1 MLKLLISITCA
12 FVVSS
17 VSPVLAAPP
26 KVKVD
31 HPGLR
36 KLQWQQAAQAD
47 SFREMTTFEM
57 IDLLHEMDFHHI
69 ELSPGQSLS
78 PEKKTVKTGPDMSAE
93 DLDAL
98 LAKLKTV
105 KMDIVSYGPADLSG
119 GEADARRTFE
129 FAKKLKVKTIITD
142 APAGSLELLDKLA
155 TENSINI
162 ALTSAT
168 PAKRYRDA
176 DALLKALEGRS
187 ARVGVCA
194 DLVAWKQAGQDPVK
208 TVQKLAGHV
217 LLVHLSDIADGK
229 SVPVGTGTV
238 DAAGV
243 LAALKG
249 QQFKGICCV
258 LDDTDNPQDRLENF
272 AKSVNAFNE
281 QVTKLAGTTPDAAH

>member
-1 MLKLLISITCA
+1 MLKLLISITSA
-12 FVVSS
+12 FVISS
-17 VSPVLAAPP
+17 GSLVVAAPP
-26 KVKVD
+26 KVHVD
-31 HPGLR
+31 HPGLV
-36 KLQWQQAAQAD
+36 KLHWQQAARAE

-78 PEKKTVKTGPDMSAE
+78 PDKKTSKIAPEMSGE

-98 LAKLKTV
+98 LAKLKAV
-105 KMDIVSYGPADLSG
+105 KMDIVSYGGADLSG

-129 FAKKLKVKTIITD
+129 FAKRLKVKTIITD

-155 TENSINI
+155 TDNSINI

-168 PAKRYRDA
+168 PAKRYA
-176 DALLKALEGRS
+176 DAGAFSKALEGRS

-208 TVQKLAGHV
+208 MVQTLAGHV

-229 SVPVGTGTV
+229 PVPLGTGTV

-243 LAALKG
+243 LAELKG

-258 LDDTDNPQDRLENF
+258 LDDTDNPEDRLENF
-272 AKSVNAFNE
+272 AKSVNAFNQ
-281 QVTKLAGTTPDAAH
+281 QVTKLAGTQ